1 MLFQLSQKMPLH
13 GVVAS
18 QRCAEKALCNRRS
31 GRGPPNL
38 RTVTPSQRGVER
50 LSTGSGIG
58 EHGNLFAPGSE
69 RLHQLRDVDLY
80 PSDVG

>member
-18 QRCAEKALCNRRS
+18 QRCAAKALCNRRS

-38 RTVTPSQRGVER
+38 RTVTPCKRGVEGLR
-50 LSTGSGIG
+50 ATRGIG
-58 EHGNLFAPGSE
+58 EDGDPFAPAASA
-69 RLHQLRDVDLY
+69 LTSCVT
-80 PSDVG
+80 